1 MYFVAIAGVIN
12 VLLDY
17 LLIGPGQMGA
27 AGAALATVIAQ
38 AISVAI
44 ALFAVIKRKS
54 GITVKKTDF
63 RPDRTVLGAI
73 LRVGV
78 PVAVQ
83 DGFVQIGFLVITVIA
98 NRRGVDVA
106 AAVGIV
112 EKIISFLFLVPS
124 AMLSTV
130 SAIAAQNA
138 GAGLHRRS
146 RQALLYGTAIAV
158 TAGLIFFVEFQFCAE
173 PVVTLFAKDE
183 PAVIAYGTQY
193 LHSYVLDCV
202 FAGIHFCFSG
212 YFCAYEKSMIS
223 FAHNLASILLVRI
236 PGAYLASAFY
246 PDNLFPMGLAAPMG
260 SLLSAIICII
270 VFLVLF
276 NKKRDDE
283 LLKQA

>member
-1 MYFVAIAGVIN
+1 
-12 VLLDY
+12 
-17 LLIGPGQMGA
+17 MGA

-63 RPDRTVLGAI
+63 RPDRAVLGAI

-158 TAGLIFFVEFQFCAE
+158 TAGLIFFVAFQFCAE
-173 PVVTLFAKDE
+173 SVVTLFAKDE

-193 LHSYVLDCV
+193 LHSYVLDRV

-236 PGAYLASAFY
+236 PGAYLASVYY